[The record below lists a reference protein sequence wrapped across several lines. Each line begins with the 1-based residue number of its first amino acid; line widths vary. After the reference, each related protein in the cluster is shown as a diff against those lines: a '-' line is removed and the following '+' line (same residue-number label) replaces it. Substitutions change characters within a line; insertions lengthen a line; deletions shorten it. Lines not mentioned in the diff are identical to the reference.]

1 VSDHVAFTDQP
12 AVRWGAATDVGLVR
26 MGNEDAFVAEPMV
39 FGVADGMG
47 GHQAGEVAS
56 DIATRIIRERLGT
69 GASNVGVVVA
79 SVVEAN
85 ASIYQAAHASVD
97 HQGMGTTL
105 TALVVMRADE
115 SNVARFALI
124 NVGDSRTYL
133 LRNGELHRATV
144 DHSYVQEL
152 VNTGHISEDEAR
164 THPRRNIVTRALG
177 IEPTVRVDTWLVP
190 MVHGDRFILCSDG
203 LVDEVH
209 DDDIATIA
217 LAAKVPQVAA
227 EQLVAKAKANGGR
240 DNVTV
245 VVVDVLQG
253 VEPTAADAELE
264 SEPGWPGSESA
275 GTMIDADANS
285 VLSATGLMAA
295 PGTFPPP
302 VAHIVGPGEP
312 DASNHWGTKRF
323 LKWLGGAAAIVIV
336 ASLVAVVVYNTVH
349 DDEAPAPATTVVA
362 EPATAPETSPETST
376 TSSSSST
383 ASTSSPDTTSPDTTS
398 VATGVGTS
406 TSGP

>member
-1 VSDHVAFTDQP
+1 MSDHVAFTDQP

-26 MGNEDAFVAEPMV
+26 AGNEDAYVCEPMV

-56 DIATRIIRERLGT
+56 DIAARIIRDRLGT

-97 HQGMGTTL
+97 HHGMGTTL
-105 TALVVMRADE
+105 TALVVLRADE
-115 SNVARFALI
+115 ANVARFALV

-133 LRNGELHRATV
+133 LRGGVLHRATV

-217 LAAKVPQVAA
+217 VTASDPQSAAD
-227 EQLVAKAKANGGR
+227 QLVAKANSNGGR

-253 VEPTAADAELE
+253 VEPTEADAELE
-264 SEPGWPGSESA
+264 SEPGWPGSDSTS
-275 GTMIDADANS
+275 TMIDADANS
-285 VLSATGLMAA
+285 VLSTVGIIADPGDPA
-295 PGTFPPP
+295 PPIVNIAGPDEPSPP
-302 VAHIVGPGEP
+302 
-312 DASNHWGTKRF
+312 SRWGARR
-323 LKWLGGAAAIVIV
+323 LLIMLGAAALIT
-336 ASLVAVVVYNTVH
+336 LVATLIAVAVHNSNQNEVTPTTPAVTEPATTPNT
-349 DDEAPAPATTVVA
+349 APATSS
-362 EPATAPETSPETST
+362 TSSTSSTTST
-376 TSSSSST
+376 T
-383 ASTSSPDTTSPDTTS
+383 AI
-398 VATGVGTS
+398 VGTS

>member
-1 VSDHVAFTDQP
+1 MTDHVAFTDQP

-26 MGNEDAFVAEPMV
+26 AGNEDAYVSEPMV

-56 DIATRIIRERLGT
+56 DIAATIIRDRLGT

-115 SNVARFALI
+115 SNVARFALV

-133 LRNGELHRATV
+133 LRNEVLHRATV

-203 LVDEVH
+203 LVDEVP
-209 DDDIATIA
+209 DEDIAAIA
-217 LAAKVPQVAA
+217 LAVSDPQAA
-227 EQLVAKAKANGGR
+227 ADQLVAKANANGGR

-253 VEPTAADAELE
+253 VEPTTADTGLE
-264 SEPGWPGSESA
+264 SEPGWPGSDSTS
-275 GTMIDADANS
+275 TMIDADADS
-285 VLSATGLMAA
+285 MLSAAGTSGPHGA
-295 PGTFPPP
+295 PGAPVTVVAGPIDLQPPSNW
-302 VAHIVGPGEP
+302 GP
-312 DASNHWGTKRF
+312 KRF
-323 LKWLGGAAAIVIV
+323 LKLLGAAA
-336 ASLVAVVVYNTVH
+336 ALTVAVTLTAVAIHNS
-349 DDEAPAPATTVVA
+349 DSNEQSPATTVTTGS
-362 EPATAPETSPETST
+362 ATVPSSAPSSTSSTTST
-376 TSSSSST
+376 STPTSSSSST
-383 ASTSSPDTTSPDTTS
+383 PTTTIAGAATSAP
-398 VATGVGTS
+398 
-406 TSGP
+406 

>member
-1 VSDHVAFTDQP
+1 MTDHVAFTDQP
-12 AVRWGAATDVGLVR
+12 AVRWGAATDVGQVR
-26 MGNEDAFVAEPMV
+26 AGNEDAYVSEPMV

-56 DIATRIIRERLGT
+56 DIAATIIRDRLGT

-115 SNVARFALI
+115 SNVARFALV

-133 LRNGELHRATV
+133 LRNGELHRATI

-203 LVDEVH
+203 LVDEVPDH
-209 DDDIATIA
+209 EIAAIA
-217 LAAKVPQVAA
+217 IAAADPQVAA
-227 EQLVAKAKANGGR
+227 EQLVAKANANGGR
-240 DNVTV
+240 DNITV

-264 SEPGWPGSESA
+264 SEPGWPGSDSA

-285 VLSATGLMAA
+285 VLSAAGVIAESGGLVSPILQVTTVDGIDAPTRWGTRFFLKLLGAA
-295 PGTFPPP
+295 VLLTVVVTLIAVAVHNSKDTPSAPP
-302 VAHIVGPGEP
+302 VTTAVTEP
-312 DASNHWGTKRF
+312 DT
-323 LKWLGGAAAIVIV
+323 V
-336 ASLVAVVVYNTVH
+336 APSSTSSS
-349 DDEAPAPATTVVA
+349 TTS
-362 EPATAPETSPETST
+362 TSST
-376 TSSSSST
+376 TSSTTTTIVGSST
-383 ASTSSPDTTSPDTTS
+383 TTP
-398 VATGVGTS
+398 
-406 TSGP
+406 

>member
-1 VSDHVAFTDQP
+1 
-12 AVRWGAATDVGLVR
+12 
-26 MGNEDAFVAEPMV
+26 
-39 FGVADGMG
+39 
-47 GHQAGEVAS
+47 
-56 DIATRIIRERLGT
+56 LGT
-69 GASNVGVVVA
+69 GATNVGVVVA

-85 ASIYQAAHASVD
+85 ASIYQAAHTSVD

-115 SNVARFALI
+115 SNVARFALV

-133 LRNGELHRATV
+133 LRNGDLHRATV

-209 DDDIATIA
+209 DDDIAAIA
-217 LAAKVPQVAA
+217 LAARDPQACA
-227 EQLVAKAKANGGR
+227 EQLVAKANANGGR

-264 SEPGWPGSESA
+264 SEPGWPGSESTS
-275 GTMIDADANS
+275 TMIDADANS
-285 VLSATGLMAA
+285 VLSAAGLIAA
-295 PGTFPPP
+295 PGTFAPP
-302 VAHIVGPGEP
+302 VVHIVGPDEP
-312 DASNHWGTKRF
+312 VPPSHWGTRRF
-323 LKWLGGAAAIVIV
+323 LKWLGGAAAVVIV
-336 ASLVAVVVYNTVH
+336 LVLIAALVYNTVH
-349 DDEAPAPATTVVA
+349 DDEAPAPSTTVVA
-362 EPATAPETSPETST
+362 EPATTPETVPATST
-376 TSSSSST
+376 TSSTS
-383 ASTSSPDTTSPDTTS
+383 STSSTTSTTSPDTTS
-398 VATGVGTS
+398 AGTS
-406 TSGP
+406 TPGP

>member
-1 VSDHVAFTDQP
+1 MSDHVAFTDQP

-26 MGNEDAFVAEPMV
+26 AGNEDAFVAEPMV

-56 DIATRIIRERLGT
+56 DIAARIIRDRLGT

-85 ASIYQAAHASVD
+85 ASIFQAAHASAD

-105 TALVVMRADE
+105 TALVVLRADE
-115 SNVARFALI
+115 SSVARFALI

-133 LRNGELHRATV
+133 LRNGELHRATL

-209 DDDIATIA
+209 DDEIATIA
-217 LAAKVPQVAA
+217 LGAADPQIAA
-227 EQLVAKAKANGGR
+227 EQLVAKANANGGR
-240 DNVTV
+240 DNITV

-253 VEPTAADAELE
+253 VEPTAEDAELE
-264 SEPGWPGSESA
+264 SEPGWPGSDSA

-285 VLSATGLMAA
+285 VMSAAGIIAN
-295 PGTFPPP
+295 PGVLVPPIVH
-302 VAHIVGPGEP
+302 VAGVDEP
-312 DASNHWGTKRF
+312 ESPHHWGARRV
-323 LKWLGGAAAIVIV
+323 LKWLGAAAVLVVVV
-336 ASLVAVVVYNTVH
+336 ALIAALVYNNVQGDDAPSPTVAVT
-349 DDEAPAPATTVVA
+349 EPATTPGTT
-362 EPATAPETSPETST
+362 PATSSTSSTSST
-376 TSSSSST
+376 TST
-383 ASTSSPDTTSPDTTS
+383 STSSTTI
-398 VATGVGTS
+398 VATS